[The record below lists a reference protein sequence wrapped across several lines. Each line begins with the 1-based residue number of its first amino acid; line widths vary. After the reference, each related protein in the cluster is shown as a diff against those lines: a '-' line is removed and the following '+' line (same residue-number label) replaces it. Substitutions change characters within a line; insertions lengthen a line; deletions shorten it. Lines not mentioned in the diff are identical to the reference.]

1 MRRKGSFR
9 LGILAAILLFA
20 SVFYY
25 LPFYVS
31 KPGMAKELGPIIEVE
46 GGYEEEGTFMLTTVR
61 MGRAN
66 IYSYLTAK
74 LSKYQEIFPLE
85 AIRAENESDEDYTNR
100 QLHMM
105 DSSKVNAIEVAYKKA
120 GLPVQYQFNGIYV
133 LQVVPGMPAE
143 GKLFTG
149 DRILDIDG
157 KDFRSSTEFIEYV
170 SSKKAGEEVTLTV
183 EHQKEKKQVSLAL
196 QQFDQSS
203 DRAGIGIVPVDDKDI
218 EVDPNVNVKTDE
230 IGGPSAGLMFSL
242 EIYNQLVEED
252 LTQGYDIAGTGTI
265 ASDGTVGRIGGIE
278 QKVVA
283 ADKAGA
289 DIFFAPNE
297 KGAKDS
303 NYQAAKRTA
312 EDINTKMEIVPVD
325 TFDDAVDYLEDLS
338 KKQAG

>member
-74 LSKYQEIFPLE
+74 ISKYQEIFPLE
-85 AIRAENESDEDYTNR
+85 AIRAENESDEDYTKR

-105 DSSKVNAIEVAYKKA
+105 DSSKINAIEVAYKKA
-120 GLPVQYQFNGIYV
+120 GLPIQYQFNGIYV

-170 SSKKAGEEVTLTV
+170 SSKKAGEEVTLAV
-183 EHQKEKKQVSLAL
+183 ERQKKEEKVVLAL

-218 EVDPNVNVKTDE
+218 EVDPDVNVKTDE

-252 LTQGYDIAGTGTI
+252 LTQGHAIAGTGTI
-265 ASDGTVGRIGGIE
+265 ASDGIVGRIGGIE

-303 NYQAAKRTA
+303 NYQAAMRTA
-312 EDINTKMEIVPVD
+312 EDINSKMEIVPVD
-325 TFDDAVDYLEDLS
+325 TFDDAVDYLENLS